1 MPAFHEIQFPGK
13 ISYGSTGGP
22 KRLTQIVGLK
32 SGFEERN
39 QTWAHS
45 RRKYNAGIGVQK
57 LGGTPQA
64 IQMVLQFWEA
74 RSGPLYGFRWKDWT
88 DFTSHFG
95 GWRVSPA
102 FDDQTIG
109 AGDGVTTTFQ
119 LVKSYEDTAGTYV
132 RPINK
137 PVSGTVLIG
146 LGGVNQAS
154 GWTVDTTT
162 GIVTFDTAPGNGVQ
176 VSAGYEFDVP
186 VRFDEDE
193 LELSVDAFDAGSV
206 PAIDVIEIRV

>member
-22 KRLTQIVGLK
+22 QRLTQIVGLK

-39 QTWAHS
+39 QIWAHS

-64 IQMVLQFWEA
+64 IQAVLAFWEA

-88 DFTSHFG
+88 DFTSHNG
-95 GWRVSPA
+95 GWRVSAA
-102 FDDQTIG
+102 FDDQAIG
-109 AGDGVTTTFQ
+109 VGDGAQTEFQ
-119 LVKSYEDTAGTYV
+119 LVKNYLDNAGGYS
-132 RPINK
+132 RPIKK
-137 PVSGTVLIG
+137 PVAGTVLIG
-146 LGGVNQAS
+146 LGGVAQGS

-162 GIVTFDTAPGNGVQ
+162 GIVTFDAAPGNGVQ
-176 VSAGYEFDVP
+176 ITAGFEFDVP
-186 VRFDEDE
+186 VRFDADE
-193 LELSVDAFDAGSV
+193 LELSVDAFDAASV